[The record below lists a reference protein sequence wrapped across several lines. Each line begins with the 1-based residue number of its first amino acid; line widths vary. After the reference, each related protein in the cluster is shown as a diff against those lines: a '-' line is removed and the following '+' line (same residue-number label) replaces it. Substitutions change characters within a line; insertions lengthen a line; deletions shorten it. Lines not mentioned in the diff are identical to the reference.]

1 MSTRDPFGDTSAR
14 STTRQKSG
22 IRYTAGGEVLQANPS
37 EIINTFRSVDASDD
51 PFGNELPELQLPGF
65 GEQYDD
71 CGDPIPRFC
80 ADCGKTHEVGRTCY
94 RSRCPR
100 CGKAWTRKQ
109 GTKIAAKLEA
119 TRRYEEAKRK
129 GWSGYKFHHL
139 TCSPPEGYATFSHD
153 SLDRT
158 IEVLKEVLDE
168 MGVSAGVIFYHPY
181 RGENGDDRGAWKGR
195 LFDPDRE
202 WEGDVREELEYSP
215 HFHVVAVSKH
225 VDGGHITRA
234 IEKETGW
241 LVKRITKGGDESDS
255 NVSIYG
261 KYDLARAVTYCLS
274 HTGLEEMDDGS
285 HRAAYRYFGRT
296 WNLSATDEIEAEI
309 DAAVRSVAPKT
320 LDLPWSSLACLED
333 RNGREPQS
341 PLVAST
347 AAAYDRG
354 DGEPF
359 PPDEDADAPEGKCA
373 GRLLDITKAPNFLE
387 DDEWVEKA
395 PHAAEL
401 RETWEEW
408 RDEVDDR
415 PPPD

>member
-1 MSTRDPFGDTSAR
+1 MGGVGREARGYNKLPRSTRRDVYSINHPSEVRNPVPSCGT
-14 STTRQKSG
+14 
-22 IRYTAGGEVLQANPS
+22 VLQANPS
-37 EIINTFRSVDASDD
+37 KIVNTFQSVDASDD
-51 PFGNELPELQLPGF
+51 PFGTELPELELPGF

-100 CGKAWTRKQ
+100 CGKAWARKRGTR
-109 GTKIAAKLEA
+109 IAAKLEA
-119 TRRYEEAKRK
+119 TRQYEEAKRK
-129 GWSGYKFHHL
+129 GWAGYKFHHL

-181 RGENGDDRGAWKGR
+181 RGEDGDDCGAWKGW

-202 WEGDVREELEYSP
+202 WAGDVREELEHSP

-255 NVSIYG
+255 TVSIYG

-296 WNLSATDEIEAEI
+296 ANLAATDEIEAEI

-320 LDLPWSSLACLED
+320 LDLPWSSLACQED
-333 RNGREPQS
+333 RGRAG
-341 PLVAST
+341 ASES
-347 AAAYDRG
+347 ACG
-354 DGEPF
+354 VHS
-359 PPDEDADAPEGKCA
+359 
-373 GRLLDITKAPNFLE
+373 GRL
-387 DDEWVEKA
+387 
-395 PHAAEL
+395 
-401 RETWEEW
+401 
-408 RDEVDDR
+408 
-415 PPPD
+415 